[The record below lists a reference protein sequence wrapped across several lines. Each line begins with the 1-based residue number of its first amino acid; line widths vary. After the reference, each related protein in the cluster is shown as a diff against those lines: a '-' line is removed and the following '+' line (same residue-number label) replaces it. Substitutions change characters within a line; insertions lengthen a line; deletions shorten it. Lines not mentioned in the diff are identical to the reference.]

1 MGQNSAVCIVK
12 KWEKWDKKLPAK
24 VNIPTKINLGQDV
37 LQIIDIHVFGDAS
50 LLGTCVEAYAEIRR
64 APPGTK

>member
-24 VNIPTKINLGQDV
+24 VNIPRKINLGQV
-37 LQIIDIHVFGDAS
+37 LEIIDIHVFGDRCKFAGNMCRS
-50 LLGTCVEAYAEIRR
+50 ICRNTTGT
-64 APPGTK
+64 T